1 MMHTEVGLLNRKIE
15 PILQRVEQAS
25 QLVKTAGH
33 HKSLSAQPGA
43 VGMLSRMGGRIIS
56 FYADDLADLLLDD
69 FLKET
74 AEDLQ
79 NIEKMSR
86 KNYAERET
94 EQLAKNILQELAD
107 YQAEEQLVDMRWNN
121 KAV

>member
-1 MMHTEVGLLNRKIE
+1 
-15 PILQRVEQAS
+15 
-25 QLVKTAGH
+25 
-33 HKSLSAQPGA
+33 
-43 VGMLSRMGGRIIS
+43 MGGRIIS

>member
-1 MMHTEVGLLNRKIE
+1 
-15 PILQRVEQAS
+15 
-25 QLVKTAGH
+25 
-33 HKSLSAQPGA
+33 
-43 VGMLSRMGGRIIS
+43 MLSRMGGRIIS

-79 NIEKMSR
+79 NIEKLTR

-107 YQAEEQLVDMRWNN
+107 YQAEEQLIDMRWNN

>member
-1 MMHTEVGLLNRKIE
+1 
-15 PILQRVEQAS
+15 
-25 QLVKTAGH
+25 
-33 HKSLSAQPGA
+33 
-43 VGMLSRMGGRIIS
+43 MLSRMGGRIIS

-79 NIEKMSR
+79 NIEKLTK

-94 EQLAKNILQELAD
+94 EQLAKNIL
-107 YQAEEQLVDMRWNN
+107 
-121 KAV
+121 

>member
-1 MMHTEVGLLNRKIE
+1 
-15 PILQRVEQAS
+15 
-25 QLVKTAGH
+25 
-33 HKSLSAQPGA
+33 
-43 VGMLSRMGGRIIS
+43 MGGRIIS

-79 NIEKMSR
+79 NIEKLTR

-107 YQAEEQLVDMRWNN
+107 YQAEEQLIDMRWNN
-121 KAV
+121 KAVQREI

>member
-1 MMHTEVGLLNRKIE
+1 
-15 PILQRVEQAS
+15 
-25 QLVKTAGH
+25 
-33 HKSLSAQPGA
+33 
-43 VGMLSRMGGRIIS
+43 MGGRIIS

-69 FLKET
+69 FLRET

-79 NIEKMSR
+79 NIEKLSR

>member
-1 MMHTEVGLLNRKIE
+1 
-15 PILQRVEQAS
+15 
-25 QLVKTAGH
+25 
-33 HKSLSAQPGA
+33 
-43 VGMLSRMGGRIIS
+43 MLSRMGGRIIS

-79 NIEKMSR
+79 NIEKLTR

-94 EQLAKNILQELAD
+94 EQLAKNIL
-107 YQAEEQLVDMRWNN
+107 
-121 KAV
+121 